1 MSATDG
7 EVTGVVPA
15 TVESA
20 EGKLVY
26 VYLDRAGWATPD
38 RIATALSLP
47 KLSVLGVLGTL
58 ADRGLVERSGGR
70 YRVA

>member
-15 TVESA
+15 AVESA

-26 VYLDRAGWATPD
+26 VYLDRAGGATPD
-38 RIATALSLP
+38 GIATALSLP

-58 ADRGLVERSGGR
+58 ADRGLVERSEGR
-70 YRVA
+70 YRVV